1 MLNIRIWGKYSG
13 ANLTAICARSPWP
26 LDKRSSLGTNAQ
38 VLFEIRCQTGCQVY
52 ASDPSTLGD
61 QTGKLMLQDSL
72 GYTVELCL
80 KMEWEERRKEKCE
93 KNKGVFL
100 PARQVRDSE
109 GLVISKVNFLF
120 SLILNK
126 LKIGMIG
133 TGL

>member
-1 MLNIRIWGKYSG
+1 
-13 ANLTAICARSPWP
+13 
-26 LDKRSSLGTNAQ
+26 
-38 VLFEIRCQTGCQVY
+38 
-52 ASDPSTLGD
+52 
-61 QTGKLMLQDSL
+61 MLQDSL

-93 KNKGVFL
+93 KNKGIFL

>member
-1 MLNIRIWGKYSG
+1 MK
-13 ANLTAICARSPWP
+13 
-26 LDKRSSLGTNAQ
+26 K
-38 VLFEIRCQTGCQVY
+38 
-52 ASDPSTLGD
+52 
-61 QTGKLMLQDSL
+61 
-72 GYTVELCL
+72 
-80 KMEWEERRKEKCE
+80 

-100 PARQVRDSE
+100 PARQVHDSE